1 MLTVA
6 LIQQP
11 PIFLHRAASVR
22 KAIGLIADAAAA
34 GADLVVF
41 PEAWLPGYPIW
52 LDDAPGAALWAHPA
66 AEALFAH
73 LVEHSVV
80 IDGEDVAALS
90 YAAIDA
96 GCDVVMGMH
105 ERDGGTLYNTT
116 LMLGRDGC
124 KVARRKLMPT
134 HGERLIWGAG
144 DGSTLDVWQRP
155 YGRVGSLICW
165 EHWMPLARAAMHA
178 RHETLH
184 VAQWPA
190 VTPLHQLASRTYA
203 FEGQTIVLASGCVL
217 TRDDVLDGFDSAG
230 GSRLARGLLETISAT
245 NLKAGGSAVIGSDAE
260 YLLAPSDAAE
270 TLYAQLDLEA
280 LTSPRPY
287 LDVSGHYA
295 RPDIFRL
302 TVDTAPKPSIVFDSR
317 GTDDKVDQ
325 GPQTDG
331 SAKER

>member
-6 LIQQP
+6 LIQHP

-22 KAIGLIADAAAA
+22 KAICLITDAAAV
-34 GADLVVF
+34 GATLVVF
-41 PEAWLPGYPIW
+41 PEAWLPGYPVW
-52 LDDAPGAALWAHPA
+52 LDDAAGAALWAHPA
-66 AEALFAH
+66 ADALFAH

-90 YAAIDA
+90 RAAIDA

-105 ERDGGTLYNTT
+105 ERAGRTIYNTT
-116 LMLGRDGC
+116 LMLGEDGC

-144 DGSTLDVWQRP
+144 DGSTLDVWQRS

-165 EHWMPLARAAMHA
+165 EHWMPLVRAAMHA

-190 VTPLHQLASRTYA
+190 VTPLHQLASRHYA
-203 FEGQTIVLASGCVL
+203 FEGQTIVLASGGVL

-245 NLKAGGSAVIGSDAE
+245 NLKAGGSAVIGPDGG

-270 TLYAQLDLEA
+270 TLYAQLDLEGV
-280 LTSPRPY
+280 TSPRPY

-302 TVDTAPKPSIVFDSR
+302 TVNTTPRSSIVFDSQSA
-317 GTDDKVDQ
+317 DDKVDNGLQ
-325 GPQTDG
+325 FDG
-331 SAKER
+331 SAEER